1 MGYLFFFYYF
11 ISFFLRNIVKTEK
24 LFFKYFFESQRLH
37 FFSLKI
43 LNWRVPRN
51 LQLMADFVPL
61 QSVHSINEAFWTWK
75 GFSWGFHLR
84 DVEESRSPKLGGR
97 YRLKGASPACAVTSA
112 ASCCASCITD
122 LPQLLTNWHSQG
134 SLLNTGS
141 CCTYGLP
148 PPIPQSTDS
157 WRPSP
162 SLFYYFLFPS

>member
-1 MGYLFFFYYF
+1 M
-11 ISFFLRNIVKTEK
+11 
-24 LFFKYFFESQRLH
+24 
-37 FFSLKI
+37 
-43 LNWRVPRN
+43 
-51 LQLMADFVPL
+51 
-61 QSVHSINEAFWTWK
+61 
-75 GFSWGFHLR
+75 R

-122 LPQLLTNWHSQG
+122 LLQLLTNWHSQG
-134 SLLNTGS
+134 SLVNTGS

-162 SLFYYFLFPS
+162 SLFYYFLFPSSVSFLPPFFSLYVFFPLFLPCMNQWLSDLFRGLALKSNLQLTAHITCLSLLITVRASFLQVFNGKITALLLSSK